1 MNLIQ
6 ELNKIIIGIHGVPIW
21 SDKSILDAKIAKIG
35 FPLLFYKINRAFKTF
50 PYIYFAGQ
58 NFDEITAKSLQ
69 EHHENTAI

>member
-1 MNLIQ
+1 MNFIQ
-6 ELNKIIIGIHGVPIW
+6 RLNKIIRGINGVPIW
-21 SDKSILDAKIAKIG
+21 GDKSILEAKLPKIG
-35 FPLLFYKINRAFKTF
+35 FPLLFYRLDKVFKTF